1 MQTIYTVI
9 GGNTMKLSGVP
20 FSRRGSWL
28 SLALASG
35 GGLELRR
42 SLKSYGEKREKVL
55 RITLPEP
62 FTDAEFTAGA
72 LKIGGAE
79 FCFDGADIVRYR
91 GDVAFEPSADF
102 SVNDGCIFET
112 EYPAEPSDRTFDE
125 CAADSERDFA
135 EWYAKYPPVAE
146 RHEPMKRL
154 CAYMIWACQ
163 VSPRGLMTEPM
174 FLYSKPDDTA
184 CFSWHQA
191 YHAMALREPDA
202 AVQALCSMFSV
213 QDEFGEL
220 PDLLDDRYINI
231 NATKPP
237 VHGLAALKM
246 LERFGDR
253 LTRAHCETMYA
264 GLAKLYNFWT
274 TRDGGDIPSYHHGCE
289 SGFDFTRMFSK
300 GVPAQCP
307 DILAYCILLAE
318 ALEKLAQ
325 RLGIANDWRAKSDR
339 LLKFLTSE
347 LWNGERFIARNL
359 HTGETAE
366 TDELEPFTPLI
377 LGKRLP
383 PEITEK
389 LVSRLERDYAS
400 PYGLQTAPD
409 SGVIIG
415 FSQAFLLPA
424 LFDCGYAQLG
434 TKLLRGYVEYE
445 AEHTPAF
452 LFAFKGELGFD
463 GFSSLSALSAAEW
476 LSCAALLRE
485 VTDEA

>member
-1 MQTIYTVI
+1 MQTT
-9 GGNTMKLSGVP
+9 NTLSRVP

-28 SLALASG
+28 SLALAS

-55 RITLPEP
+55 RIKLAEP
-62 FTDAEFTAGA
+62 FTDAEFTAGKLA
-72 LKIGGAE
+72 VGGAE
-79 FCFDGADIVRYR
+79 FCFDGADVVRFR
-91 GDVAFEPSADF
+91 GGVTFEPSADF
-102 SVNDGCIFET
+102 TVADGYIYENDS
-112 EYPAEPSDRTFDE
+112 PAAPSGRTFDE
-125 CAADSERDFA
+125 CAAESERDF
-135 EWYAKYPPVAE
+135 EDWFAKYPPVAE
-146 RHEPMKRL
+146 RFEPMKRL
-154 CAYMIWACQ
+154 CAYMVWACQ
-163 VSPRGLMTEPM
+163 VFPRGLVTEPM

-191 YHAMALREPDA
+191 YHAMALRDADA
-202 AVQALCSMFSV
+202 AVQVLCSMFSV
-213 QDEFGEL
+213 QDDFGEL

-246 LERFGDR
+246 LARFGDK
-253 LTRAHCETMYA
+253 LTREHLETMYG
-264 GLAKLYNFWT
+264 GLSKLYEFWT

-289 SGFDFTRMFSK
+289 SGFDFTRMLAK

-307 DILAYCILLAE
+307 DLLAYCILLAD
-318 ALEKLAQ
+318 ALAELAA
-325 RLGIANDWRAKSDR
+325 RLGIANDWREKSDK
-339 LLKFLTSE
+339 LLNFLVSE
-347 LWNGERFIARNL
+347 LWNGEQFVARNL

-383 PEITEK
+383 PEIIAT
-389 LVSRLERDYAS
+389 LVARLKRDYAS

-424 LFDCGYAQLG
+424 LFDCGYAELG
-434 TKLLRGYVEYE
+434 TALLRGYVEYE
-445 AEHTPAF
+445 TEHTPAF

-476 LSCAALLRE
+476 LNCAALLWE
-485 VTDEA
+485 VTDET